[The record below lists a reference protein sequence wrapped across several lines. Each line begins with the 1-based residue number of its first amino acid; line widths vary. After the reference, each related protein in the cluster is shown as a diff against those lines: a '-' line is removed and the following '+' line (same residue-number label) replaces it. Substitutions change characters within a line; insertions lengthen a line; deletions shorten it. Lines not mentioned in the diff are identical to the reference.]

1 MLWSEIKKTGSLK
14 KGSQL
19 LRREWQKEIRNS
31 RGSNKDLA
39 LSVAVGVFVGFTPTV
54 GFHTIILYLF
64 SRVFKKSFL
73 AAVIGSC
80 FPSGTPWQI
89 PLVYFLG
96 YKFGVLI
103 LGREAFGNVSLSY
116 LRMLGGKQIIVLLG
130 KPLLLGSF
138 SLAVLGGLISY
149 PIALILLKKMREKQ
163 I

>member
-1 MLWSEIKKTGSLK
+1 MWSEVKKIRSLK
-14 KGSQL
+14 KGAQL
-19 LRREWQKEIRNS
+19 LRREWQKEIRNF
-31 RGSNKDLA
+31 RGDNKDLA

-73 AAVIGSC
+73 AAFIGSC

-96 YKFGVLI
+96 YKFGVLL
-103 LGREAFGNVSLSY
+103 LGREAFGNVSLNY
-116 LRMLGGKQIIVLLG
+116 LKLLSGKQIIVLLG

-138 SLAVLGGLISY
+138 SLAALGGLVSY
-149 PIALILLKKMREKQ
+149 PIALIFFKKTRKEQ
-163 I
+163 T

>member
-1 MLWSEIKKTGSLK
+1 MWSEVKKISSLK
-14 KGSQL
+14 NGVQL
-19 LRREWQKEIRNS
+19 LRREWQKEIRNF
-31 RGSNKDLA
+31 RGDNKDLA

-73 AAVIGSC
+73 AAFIGSC

-96 YKFGVLI
+96 YKFGVLL
-103 LGREAFGNVSLSY
+103 LGREAFGNISLSY
-116 LRMLGGKQIIVLLG
+116 LKLLNGKQIIVLLG

-149 PIALILLKKMREKQ
+149 PIAMIILKKTRKEQ

>member
-1 MLWSEIKKTGSLK
+1 M
-14 KGSQL
+14 
-19 LRREWQKEIRNS
+19 RREWQKEIHNF
-31 RGSNKDLA
+31 RGENKNLA

-64 SRVFKKSFL
+64 SRTFKKSFL
-73 AAVIGSC
+73 AAFIGSC

-96 YKFGVLI
+96 YKLGVLM
-103 LGREAFGNVSLSY
+103 LGREAFSNVSLGY
-116 LRMLGGKQIIVLLG
+116 LRLLNAKQIIVLLG

-149 PIALILLKKMREKQ
+149 PIALIILKKTRKRQ
-163 I
+163 T

>member
-14 KGSQL
+14 KGAEF
-19 LRREWQKEIRNS
+19 LRQEWQKEIRNF
-31 RGSNKDLA
+31 RGGNKDLA

-73 AAVIGSC
+73 AAFIGSC
-80 FPSGTPWQI
+80 VPSGTPWQI

-96 YKFGVLI
+96 YKFGVLL
-103 LGREAFGNVSLSY
+103 LGRETFGNASLSY
-116 LRMLGGKQIIVLLG
+116 LRLLSGKQIIILLG

-138 SLAVLGGLISY
+138 SLAVLGGVVSY
-149 PIALILLKKMREKQ
+149 PIALILLKKMRKEQ

>member
-1 MLWSEIKKTGSLK
+1 MWSEVKKIRSLK
-14 KGSQL
+14 KGAQL
-19 LRREWQKEIRNS
+19 LRREWQKEIRNFRS
-31 RGSNKDLA
+31 DNKDLA

-73 AAVIGSC
+73 AAFIGSC
-80 FPSGTPWQI
+80 FPAGTPWQI

-96 YKFGVLI
+96 YKFGVLM
-103 LGREAFGNVSLSY
+103 LGQEAFGNVSLSY
-116 LRMLGGKQIIVLLG
+116 LRLLSGKQIIVLLG

-149 PIALILLKKMREKQ
+149 PIALIILKKTRKKQ

>member
-1 MLWSEIKKTGSLK
+1 MMWSEIKKIRSLK
-14 KGSQL
+14 KGAQL
-19 LRREWQKEIRNS
+19 LRREWQKEIRNF
-31 RGSNKDLA
+31 RGGNKDLA

-54 GFHTIILYLF
+54 GFHTIILYFF

-73 AAVIGSC
+73 AAFIGSC

-96 YKFGVLI
+96 YKLGVLM
-103 LGREAFGNVSLSY
+103 LGRETFGNVSLSY
-116 LRMLGGKQIIVLLG
+116 LRLLNGKQIIILLG

-138 SLAVLGGLISY
+138 SLAVLGGVVSY
-149 PIALILLKKMREKQ
+149 PIALILLKKMRKEQ